1 MIKVLIYHIKN
12 FIIFLGNFM
21 ESDKNS
27 TEQTLI
33 IPLFP
38 LPTTVFYPNTS
49 LPLHIFEP
57 RYRSMVADALNA
69 KGEIGM
75 ILLKPGWESDYEGTP
90 EIMTVGCLGEI
101 KRHAELPEGKYNIL
115 LTGLYRFRILN
126 EIKGK
131 IYRQAEVALLKEIN
145 DKDLTSGPSPIKDQL
160 IKIMQLYLKNFP
172 GGTETEQELDMKNC
186 YKLSEFVDKLTHHF
200 DLPVNKM
207 QEFLEQQDVQK
218 RANSLH
224 SLIEFKNQLI
234 QISKNMQNKETDF
247 SMN

>member
-1 MIKVLIYHIKN
+1 
-12 FIIFLGNFM
+12 M
-21 ESDKNS
+21 ESEKKIS
-27 TEQTLI
+27 GKSPI

-57 RYRSMVADALNA
+57 RYRNMVEDTLNG
-69 KGEIGM
+69 KGEIGI
-75 ILLKPGWESDYEGTP
+75 ILLKPGWESDYQGTP
-90 EIMTVGCLGEI
+90 EIMATGCVGKIE
-101 KRHAELPEGKYNIL
+101 RHSKLPEGKYNIL
-115 LTGLYRFRILN
+115 LSGLYRFRILN
-126 EIKGK
+126 EIRGK
-131 IYRQAEVALLKEIN
+131 IYRQAEVEFLKEIN
-145 DKDLTSGPSPIKDQL
+145 DQDLTTETSPIKEQL
-160 IKIMQLYLKNFP
+160 IRVMQLYLKNIP
-172 GGTETEQELDMKNC
+172 DGTQIEQTLDLENC
-186 YKLSEFVDKLTHHF
+186 RKLTEFVDKLTHQF

-234 QISKNMQNKETDF
+234 QISKNMKDKKVDF

>member
-1 MIKVLIYHIKN
+1 
-12 FIIFLGNFM
+12 M

-27 TEQTLI
+27 PEKNI
-33 IPLFP
+33 VIPLFP

-57 RYRSMVADALNA
+57 RYRRMVADALNG
-69 KGEIGM
+69 KGVIGI
-75 ILLKPGWESDYEGTP
+75 ILLKPGWESDYQGTP
-90 EIMTVGCLGEI
+90 EIMEIGCLGTI
-101 KRHAELPEGKYNIL
+101 KRHSELPEGKYNIL
-115 LTGLYRFRILN
+115 LSGLYRFRILN

-131 IYRQAEVALLKEIN
+131 IYRQAQVEFLKEIN
-145 DKDLTSGPSPIKDQL
+145 DKDLTSEPSPIKEQL
-160 IKIMQLYLKNFP
+160 IRIMRLYLKNLP
-172 GGTETEQELDMKNC
+172 EGTKIEQALDIKNC
-186 YKLSEFVDKLTHHF
+186 RNLAEFVDKLTHHF

-218 RANSLH
+218 RANSLY

-234 QISKNMQNKETDF
+234 QISKNMKGREVDF

>member
-1 MIKVLIYHIKN
+1 MELDQNSPGKN
-12 FIIFLGNFM
+12 IV
-21 ESDKNS
+21 
-27 TEQTLI
+27 

-57 RYRSMVADALNA
+57 RYRNMVADALNG

-90 EIMTVGCLGEI
+90 EIMTIGCLGKI
-101 KRHAELPEGKYNIL
+101 KHYSELTEGKYNIL
-115 LTGLYRFRILN
+115 LSGLYRFRILN

-131 IYRQAEVALLKEIN
+131 IYRQAHVEHLKEIN
-145 DKDLTSGPSPIKDQL
+145 DKNLTSEPSPIKDQL
-160 IKIMQLYLKNFP
+160 IRIMRLYLKNLP
-172 GGTETEQELDMKNC
+172 EGTKTEQALDIKNC
-186 YKLSEFVDKLTHHF
+186 QNLAEFVDKLTHHF
-200 DLPVNKM
+200 ELPVNKM
-207 QEFLEQQDVQK
+207 QEFLEQQDVQQ
-218 RANSLH
+218 RANSLY

-234 QISKNMQNKETDF
+234 QISKNMKSRGIDL

>member
-1 MIKVLIYHIKN
+1 
-12 FIIFLGNFM
+12 M

-27 TEQTLI
+27 PEKNI
-33 IPLFP
+33 VIPLFP

-57 RYRSMVADALNA
+57 RYRSMVADALNG

-75 ILLKPGWESDYEGTP
+75 ILLRPGWESDYQGTP
-90 EIMTVGCLGEI
+90 EIMTIGCLGKIEHHS
-101 KRHAELPEGKYNIL
+101 KLPEGKYNIL
-115 LTGLYRFRILN
+115 LSGLYRFRILN

-131 IYRQAEVALLKEIN
+131 IYRQAQVEFLKEIN
-145 DKDLTSGPSPIKDQL
+145 NKDLTPISCPAKEKL
-160 IKIMQLYLKNFP
+160 IRVMQLYLKNLP
-172 GGTETEQELDMKNC
+172 EGTKIEQALDMKNC
-186 YKLSEFVDKLTHHF
+186 CKLGEFVDKLTHHF

-218 RANSLH
+218 RADSLH

-234 QISKNMQNKETDF
+234 QISKNMGGREIDF

>member
-1 MIKVLIYHIKN
+1 
-12 FIIFLGNFM
+12 M
-21 ESDKNS
+21 ESEKS
-27 TEQTLI
+27 FPEKKI
-33 IPLFP
+33 VIPLFP

-57 RYRSMVADALNA
+57 RYRSMVADALNG

-75 ILLKPGWESDYEGTP
+75 ILLKPGWEGDYQGTP
-90 EIMTVGCLGEI
+90 EIMTIGCLGKI
-101 KRHAELPEGKYNIL
+101 KQHSELPEGKYNIL
-115 LTGLYRFRILN
+115 LSGLYRFRILN

-131 IYRQAEVALLKEIN
+131 IYRQAQVEFLKEIN
-145 DKDLTSGPSPIKDQL
+145 DKDLTSEPSPIKEQL
-160 IKIMQLYLKNFP
+160 IKIMRLYLKNLP
-172 GGTETEQELDMKNC
+172 DRTKIEQALDMENC
-186 YKLSEFVDKLTHHF
+186 YKLAEFVDKLTHHF

-218 RANSLH
+218 RADSLH

-234 QISKNMQNKETDF
+234 QISKSMKDKEIDF

>member
-1 MIKVLIYHIKN
+1 
-12 FIIFLGNFM
+12 M
-21 ESDKNS
+21 ELDKNS
-27 TEQTLI
+27 PEKNI
-33 IPLFP
+33 VIPLFP

-57 RYRSMVADALNA
+57 RYRSMVADTLNG

-75 ILLKPGWESDYEGTP
+75 ILLRPGWESDYQGTP
-90 EIMTVGCLGEI
+90 EIMTIGCLGKIEHHS
-101 KRHAELPEGKYNIL
+101 KLPEGKYNIL
-115 LTGLYRFRILN
+115 LSGLYRFRILN

-131 IYRQAEVALLKEIN
+131 IYRQAQVKFLKEIN
-145 DKDLTSGPSPIKDQL
+145 DKDLTSEPSPIKE
-160 IKIMQLYLKNFP
+160 KIIRVMRLYLKNLP
-172 GGTETEQELDMKNC
+172 EGTKIEQALDMKNC
-186 YKLSEFVDKLTHHF
+186 RKLGEFVDKLTHHF

-218 RANSLH
+218 RADSLN

-234 QISKNMQNKETDF
+234 QISKNMGGREIDF

>member
-1 MIKVLIYHIKN
+1 
-12 FIIFLGNFM
+12 M
-21 ESDKNS
+21 ESDQNSPGKNI
-27 TEQTLI
+27 I

-57 RYRSMVADALNA
+57 RYRNMVADALNG

-90 EIMTVGCLGEI
+90 EIMTIGCLGKI
-101 KRHAELPEGKYNIL
+101 KHHSELSEGKYNIL
-115 LTGLYRFRILN
+115 LSGLYRFRILN

-131 IYRQAEVALLKEIN
+131 IYRQAQVELLKEIN
-145 DKDLTSGPSPIKDQL
+145 DKNLTFEPSPIKEQL
-160 IKIMQLYLKNFP
+160 IRVMRLYLANLP
-172 GGTETEQELDMKNC
+172 EGTKIEQALDMKNC
-186 YKLSEFVDKLTHHF
+186 CKLGEFVDKLTHHF

-218 RANSLH
+218 RADSLH
-224 SLIEFKNQLI
+224 SLIELKNQLI
-234 QISKNMQNKETDF
+234 QISKNMKDKEIDF